1 MRKQEK
7 AVLVV
12 KPIKKIK
19 KLGKIR
25 LTKSKIAKL
34 QTEMRQY
41 YDVNSFLSWSA
52 SKKKYIVLGSNEP
65 KNGLV
70 ACPSCKVGK
79 LMIIRSRKT
88 KKRFMGCSNYYNGC
102 KASSPMLQKAM
113 IYATKSPCAECQ
125 WPMIF
130 YRYSRKQKWLKQC
143 ANFNCPIRKPRD

>member
-1 MRKQEK
+1 MLAKLN
-7 AVLVV
+7 AALVI
-12 KPIKKIK
+12 KPAKK

-52 SKKKYIVLGSNEP
+52 SKKKYVILGSNEP

-70 ACPSCKVGK
+70 PCPSCKIGK
-79 LMIIRSRKT
+79 LMIIRSKKT

-113 IYATKSPCAECQ
+113 IYATKSACSECQ
-125 WPMIF
+125 WPMIL

-143 ANFNCPIRKPRD
+143 ANYHCPTRKA